1 MEFDKAYNHLNE
13 NQRAAV
19 DYIDGPLLVIAGPG
33 TGKTQLLS
41 VRVANILKQTDAN
54 PENILCLTFTETG
67 ASNMRHRLADFI
79 GPEAYKVQ
87 IQTYHA
93 FGSYILQEHRPDLNA
108 AIDDLER
115 FTLIRKI
122 QASLGAM
129 DILRPDYFTPH
140 IINAIS
146 DLKAAALTPED
157 IRKVVQRNEVD
168 NGLIYSAISE
178 KIQQTKGLR
187 YPKSATVYGEILE
200 ALQSFIERPDAK
212 DTILGKI
219 EPLAKIY
226 YRELAEALLAEENS
240 EKPSSKLPGKW
251 RDKFFKK
258 SKQGEYI
265 FGDEIAN
272 KKLLSLAN
280 IMEQYQKYLDN
291 EGLFDYDDMILN
303 AIELLEK
310 DNEIRFNAQERF
322 QYILLDEFQ
331 DTNDAQAKLVSLLTD
346 NPSNEGRPNIM
357 AVGDDDQAIYGFQ
370 GANTSNFFDFD
381 AKYHPKQ
388 IFLTKNY
395 RSSEPILE
403 FAHNVIEQSEDRFC
417 KSPSVNI
424 DKHITAENP
433 PEKTSIELRAFKAYQ
448 GEYSYIASEIHR
460 LISEGMPGNKISI
473 IAPKH
478 KYLVSILPYLHAM
491 NIPISY
497 TRRDNILE
505 DAEISEVI
513 NCAKLVQALA
523 SGDSRK
529 ADPYCFRALSLPY
542 WKIQNKTI
550 IELLHDSRTERQSIF
565 EAIYA
570 SGEGDITPERQK
582 LIDFAD
588 FYMKLAGKAADFSA
602 ESIVSEICKII
613 TNDKQDLTLYSK
625 LNTLR
630 ELIGKKSSRGNHKFV
645 IEDFCNTI
653 DAYNAAELQITDSSP
668 YSESDDAVVLQTVH
682 SSKGLEYE
690 AVFLIAAD
698 NKNWSDAGGNR
709 DLIKLPRNLAFVRH
723 TGDTADEKIRV
734 FFVAITRAKA
744 KLYLTYSLSDFAG
757 HEADRL
763 KFLDIREDTNPNT
776 GEKGHFSKIIPEP
789 FNFELQ
795 GDSEDLNPED
805 FAPNRWFDDYVPSD
819 KVKKNLL
826 KPYVEHYRLTPTGLN
841 TFIDLRYNGPEAFLR
856 RYIIGEPSEANFSA
870 DYGTLIHNVMDELN
884 RKKLS
889 NEEALKLFKAKA
901 SEADATEKEKEDL
914 LQRGEQEL
922 SRFLEE
928 KGDYLRSV
936 KAESERNFSSEG
948 IVLGEVPL
956 TGKIDR
962 IEINEE
968 EKTITVADYKT
979 GTPKSKWGT
988 SDSTFTYKIQ
998 LYFYKFLIENCRAY
1012 QNYKVTKGRIDYIS
1026 ADSDGDVVSLELNF
1040 KDAEAEQIKKLIQIV
1055 YKHIKSL
1062 DFPETTEANKASNPT
1077 VAFFE
1082 QLLNEDI
1089 KDN

>member
-19 DYIDGPLLVIAGPG
+19 DHIDGPLLVIAGPG

-122 QASLGAM
+122 QANLPAM

-140 IINAIS
+140 IISAIS
-146 DLKAAALTPED
+146 ELKAAALTPD
-157 IRKVVQRNEVD
+157 DLRKIVKRNEID

-178 KIQQTKGLR
+178 KLQETKGLR
-187 YPKSATVYGEILE
+187 YPKSTAKYTEILE
-200 ALQSFIERPDAK
+200 ALQSFVNRPDSK
-212 DTILGKI
+212 KTILGKV
-219 EPLAKIY
+219 EPVANIY
-226 YRELAEALLAEENS
+226 YRELAEALLTEENS

-251 RDKFFKK
+251 REKFFKK
-258 SKQGEYI
+258 NKQGEYV
-265 FGDEIAN
+265 FGDDIAN

-280 IMEQYQKYLDN
+280 IMEQYQAHLDS

-303 AIELLEK
+303 AINLLETN
-310 DNEIRFNAQERF
+310 DEIRFNAQERF

-346 NPSNEGRPNIM
+346 NPSNEGSPNIM

-381 AKYHPKQ
+381 SKYHPKQ

-403 FAHNVIEQSEDRFC
+403 FAHNVIEQGADRFC

-433 PEKTSIELRAFKAYQ
+433 PEKTSIELRSFKSYQ
-448 GEYSYIASEIHR
+448 SEYSYIAAEIHR
-460 LISEGMPGNKISI
+460 LMSEGVPGSKISI

-491 NIPISY
+491 DIPISY

-505 DAEISEVI
+505 DAEVSEVI
-513 NCAKLVQALA
+513 NCAKLANTLA
-523 SGDSRK
+523 TGDTRK
-529 ADPYCFRALSLPY
+529 ADPHCFRALSLPY
-542 WKIQNKTI
+542 WNLKNATI
-550 IELLHDSRTERQSIF
+550 INLLHDAREKRQSIIDT
-565 EAIYA
+565 IYA
-570 SGEGDITPERQK
+570 NKDEEDSENLK
-582 LIDFAD
+582 LHEFAD
-588 FYMKLAGKAADFSA
+588 FFMELAKKAADYSA
-602 ESIVSEICKII
+602 ESLIAKICTIIV
-613 TNDKQDLTLYSK
+613 NKQDDLALFSK

-630 ELIGKKSSRGNHKFV
+630 EIIGKKSARGNHKFS
-645 IEDFCNTI
+645 IADFCNYI
-653 DAYNAAELQITDSSP
+653 DAYNSAELQIVDSSP
-668 YSESDDAVVLQTVH
+668 YSESDEAVVLQTVH

-698 NKNWSDAGGNR
+698 NKNWSDASGNR

-763 KFLDIREDTNPNT
+763 KFLDIREDSDPKT
-776 GEKGHFSKIIPEP
+776 GEKGHYSKVIPEP
-789 FNFELQ
+789 FNFELP
-795 GDSEDLNPED
+795 GESEDLSPED
-805 FAPNRWFDDYVPSD
+805 FAPNRWFDDYTPSD
-819 KVKKNLL
+819 ETKKNLL
-826 KPYVEHYRLTPTGLN
+826 KPYVEHFRLTPTGLN

-856 RYIIGEPSEANFSA
+856 RFIIGEPSEANFSA
-870 DYGTLIHNVMDELN
+870 DYGTLIHAVMDELN
-884 RKKLS
+884 RQKLS
-889 NEEALKLFKAKA
+889 NEDALKLFKSKVAD
-901 SEADATEKEKEDL
+901 ADATDKEKDDL
-914 LQRGEQEL
+914 LQRGEHEL

-928 KGDYLRSV
+928 RGDYLRSV

-988 SDSTFTYKIQ
+988 ADSTYTYKIQ
-998 LYFYKFLIENCRAY
+998 LYFYKFLIENCRTY
-1012 QNYKVTKGRIDYIS
+1012 QNYKVTKGRIDYIP
-1026 ADSDGDVVSLELNF
+1026 ADADGDIVPLELNF
-1040 KDAEAEQIKKLIQIV
+1040 KPAEEEQIKKLIQTV
-1055 YKHIKSL
+1055 YHHIKSL
-1062 DFPETTEANKASNPT
+1062 DFPDTSEANKASNPT
-1077 VAFFE
+1077 TAFVE
-1082 QLLNEDI
+1082 QLLSE
-1089 KDN
+1089 

>member
-1 MEFDKAYNHLNE
+1 MEFEKAYNHLNE

-122 QASLGAM
+122 QANLSAT
-129 DILRPDYFTPH
+129 DILRPDYFTQH
-140 IINAIS
+140 IISAIS
-146 DLKAAALTPED
+146 ELKAAALTPED
-157 IRKVVQRNEVD
+157 LRKIVERNEID

-178 KIQQTKGLR
+178 LLQQTKGLR
-187 YPKSATVYGEILE
+187 YPKSTAKYTEILE
-200 ALQSFIERPDAK
+200 ALQTFIDRADAK
-212 DTILGKI
+212 KTILGKV
-219 EPLAKIY
+219 EPVANIY
-226 YRELAEALLAEENS
+226 YRELAEALLAEEQS

-251 RDKFFKK
+251 REKFFKK
-258 SKQGEYI
+258 NKQGEYV
-265 FGDEIAN
+265 FGDDIAN

-280 IMEQYQKYLDN
+280 IMEQYQAHLDA

-303 AIELLEK
+303 AINLLETN
-310 DNEIRFNAQERF
+310 DEIRYNAQERF

-403 FAHNVIEQSEDRFC
+403 FAHNVIEQGADRFC

-448 GEYSYIASEIHR
+448 SEYSYIASEIHR
-460 LISEGMPGNKISI
+460 LMSEGVPGSKISI

-505 DAEISEVI
+505 DASVEETI
-513 NCAKLVQALA
+513 NSAKLVNVLA
-523 SGDSRK
+523 SGDTRK

-542 WKIQNKTI
+542 WNLKNATI
-550 IELLHDSRTERQSIF
+550 VTLLHDARANRQSIF
-565 EAIYA
+565 ETIYA
-570 SGEGDITPERQK
+570 NKDEEDAEVKK
-582 LIDFAD
+582 LHEFAD
-588 FYMKLAGKAADFSA
+588 FYMELAKKAADHSA
-602 ESIVSEICKII
+602 ESILAPICTTII
-613 TNDKQDLTLYSK
+613 NGRDDIVLYSK

-630 ELIGKKSSRGNHKFV
+630 EIIGKKSARGNHKFT
-645 IEDFCNTI
+645 IADFCNYI

-668 YSESDDAVVLQTVH
+668 YSESDEAVVLQTVH

-763 KFLDIREDTNPNT
+763 KYLDIREATDDKS
-776 GEKGHFSKIIPEP
+776 GDKIHVSKIIPEP
-789 FNFELQ
+789 FNCELP
-795 GDSEDLNPED
+795 GEAEELTTED
-805 FAPNRWFDDYVPSD
+805 FAPNRWFDSYVPND
-819 KVKKNLL
+819 EVKKNLL
-826 KPYVEHYRLTPTGLN
+826 KPYVEHYKLTPTGLN
-841 TFIDLRYNGPEAFLR
+841 TFIDLRYSGPDAFLR

-870 DYGTLIHNVMDELN
+870 DYGTLIHDVMDEFN
-884 RKKLS
+884 KEQLS
-889 NEEALKLFKAKA
+889 NEAALERFKQKA
-901 SEADATEKEKEDL
+901 NDADADDKTKQDL
-914 LQRGEQEL
+914 LERGEHEL
-922 SRFLEE
+922 MRFLEE
-928 KGDYLRSV
+928 RGDYLRGI

-962 IEINEE
+962 IEIDEE
-968 EKTITVADYKT
+968 NKTITVADYKT

-988 SDSTFTYKIQ
+988 SDSTFNYKIQ

-1012 QNYKVTKGRIDYIS
+1012 QNYKVTKGRIDYIP
-1026 ADSDGDVVSLELNF
+1026 ADSDGDIVPLELIF
-1040 KDAEAEQIKKLIQIV
+1040 KDTEAEQIKKLIQVV

-1062 DFPETTEANKASNPT
+1062 DFPDTAEANKASNPT
-1077 VAFFE
+1077 MAFFE
-1082 QLLNEDI
+1082 QLLDEQV
-1089 KDN
+1089 